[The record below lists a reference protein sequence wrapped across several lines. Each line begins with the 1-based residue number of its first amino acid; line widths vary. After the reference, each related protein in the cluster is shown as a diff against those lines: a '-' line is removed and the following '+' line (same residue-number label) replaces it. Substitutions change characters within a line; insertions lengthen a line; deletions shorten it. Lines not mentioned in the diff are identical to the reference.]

1 MENVNIINTNQNWAN
16 MYVGTLIVITSV
28 YQVRM
33 TTVVLIL
40 RKERINHEQRNYDR
54 KIGKR
59 ARD

>member
-40 RKERINHEQRNYDR
+40 RKERINHEQSNYDR